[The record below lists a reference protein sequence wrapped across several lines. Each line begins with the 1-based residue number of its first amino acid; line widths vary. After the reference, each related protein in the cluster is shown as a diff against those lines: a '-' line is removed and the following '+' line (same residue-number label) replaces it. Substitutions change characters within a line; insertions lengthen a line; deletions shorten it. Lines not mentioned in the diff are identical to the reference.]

1 MTYSRTYPREPA
13 KSGDEMDVVSP
24 LARRI
29 HVYTN
34 RAGVCSKVKRKIR
47 RRERRN
53 LNSHNEG

>member
-13 KSGDEMDVVSP
+13 KSGDEMEAVSK
-24 LARRI
+24 RRLI
-29 HVYTN
+29 HGYLKH
-34 RAGVCSKVKRKIR
+34 ACSKVKRKIR